1 MLKAKEMGMD
11 VDGRS
16 PEMKSFLEELK
27 ALEFRGYEFES
38 ADASF
43 DLLLRRF
50 LRGEE
55 LAFDILKYHV
65 GVEGINQDDGV
76 TSEATVKLRIG
87 PRPKKS
93 FSKGLPLHCSGKIS
107 GLQGSYF
114 GKQSRY
120 GCNNQGTC
128 RIN

>member
-27 ALEFRGYEFES
+27 SLEFKGYEFES

-50 LRGEE
+50 FAVKTLP
-55 LAFDILKYHV
+55 LKYY
-65 GVEGINQDDGV
+65 GFM
-76 TSEATVKLRIG
+76 SE
-87 PRPKKS
+87 
-93 FSKGLPLHCSGKIS
+93 
-107 GLQGSYF
+107 
-114 GKQSRY
+114 
-120 GCNNQGTC
+120 
-128 RIN
+128 